1 MTFQEVLYEH
11 MESCK
16 DPQSITKS
24 QIRWEKKLKTQ
35 ILKKKGNL
43 CHGES
48 ERFWVGC
55 AWFTGLR
62 DQWMV

>member
-24 QIRWEKKLKTQ
+24 QIRWGKKLKSQ
-35 ILKKKGNL
+35 ILKKKRNL

-48 ERFWVGC
+48 EPFPVGC

-62 DQWMV
+62 DQQMV

>member
-1 MTFQEVLYEH
+1 MNIGKVVKTPKASPKVEY
-11 MESCK
+11 
-16 DPQSITKS
+16 D
-24 QIRWEKKLKTQ
+24 EKKIKNSN
-35 ILKKKGNL
+35 IKKKGNL

>member
-1 MTFQEVLYEH
+1 

-24 QIRWEKKLKTQ
+24 QIRWGKKLKSQ
-35 ILKKKGNL
+35 ILKKKRNL

-48 ERFWVGC
+48 EPFPVGC

-62 DQWMV
+62 EQQMV